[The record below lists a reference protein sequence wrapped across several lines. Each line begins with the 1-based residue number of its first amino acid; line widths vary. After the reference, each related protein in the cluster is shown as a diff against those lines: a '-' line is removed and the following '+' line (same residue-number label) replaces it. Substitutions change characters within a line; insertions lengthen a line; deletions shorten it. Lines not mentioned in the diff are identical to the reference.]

1 MKRHAAIFGLVA
13 MACAACGDQSSPAGE
28 TSPSETTPVA
38 TIELSNPS
46 DFPRADAATRLDLDA
61 LGVPVGK
68 AVHIESDGE
77 EVPSQLSDTDAD
89 RSADALLFVTDF
101 GSAETRNFT
110 IVEGAAA
117 SPAKRTQAEVSI
129 KEGGEWDGKVYQ
141 GGEFVNV
148 DSVDPPPQYTDH
160 SQYIRY
166 EGPGI
171 ESDKVGYRIYL
182 DWRNGFDIFGKLT
195 DDVVLHRVG
204 QDGYDSY
211 HEPAEWGLDI
221 LKVGDAVGMG
231 GYGYWNGE
239 KIVRVSETASRSTR
253 VVEDGPLTSTL
264 EIAYDDWQVADT
276 STDLLAW
283 LTMTAGSRLVHTR
296 LDATGDLPNLA
307 IGLVRHPDAEVIH
320 GSVDVS
326 VHAWTY
332 VATWGPQ
339 AIDGSNLGMAL
350 FFKRG
355 ERETQTEDEHNVV
368 SVMEPRDGRVEYYF
382 AAAWSQGT
390 SGIVTRDAFVD
401 WLEQETEQLTM
412 PLRSRIRT
420 ARTEAETSS
429 PITADTA
436 LAWSTRLARAEV
448 ERLGT
453 SLQFGGFDHVGNR
466 DARWS
471 YTTGLLAQ
479 AMDDLSAATGDPT
492 FAAWGKSTIDSYVAA
507 DGEIRTYDA
516 SLYNIDHVNSGKMLL
531 RYLERTGDEKY
542 RQAADAIRAQL
553 ADHPRTSEGA
563 FWHKQIY
570 PWQLW
575 LDGVYMGMPFLAHHS
590 LVDSDEHGIEE
601 AVGEFLI
608 ADRRLRDPGTGLYY
622 HAWDEKAAQ
631 AWADPDTGL
640 SPYFWS
646 RGMGWFAAALVDVL
660 DYVPEERTDLREP
673 LIAII
678 RDLADALLEHRV
690 DGVWYQ
696 VSDQPDRTGNYP
708 EASGSSMFV
717 YMLAKAVNQGYLDAG
732 YRDAVVES
740 YESLVDE
747 FVAVHSNGDVSL
759 KNVCQ
764 VAGLGFGRDGSYR
777 YYMSEPVVSND
788 PKGVGPFIMAGIEV
802 SKLLEEQ

>member
-1 MKRHAAIFGLVA
+1 MKQQSAVFVLAAMV
-13 MACAACGDQSSPAGE
+13 CAGCGDRSSPTGDA
-28 TSPSETTPVA
+28 PQRDTTPVA
-38 TIELSNPS
+38 SIELANPS
-46 DFPRADAATRLDLDA
+46 DFARADEATRLDLDA
-61 LGVPVGK
+61 LGVALEQPLRV
-68 AVHIESDGE
+68 ESDGV
-77 EVPSQLSDTDAD
+77 EVPSQRSDTDGDGA
-89 RSADALLFVTDF
+89 ADAIVFVTDF
-101 GSAETRNFT
+101 AAAETRSFS

-117 SPAKRTQAEVSI
+117 TPAKRTQAEVSI
-129 KEGGEWDGKVYQ
+129 KQGGEWDGKVYM

-148 DSVDPPPQYTDH
+148 DAVEPPPQYTDH
-160 SQYIRY
+160 SEYIRY

-195 DDVVLHRVG
+195 NAVVLHTVG

-211 HEPAEWGLDI
+211 HEPADWGLDI

-231 GYGYWNGE
+231 GYGYWDGE
-239 KIVRVSETASRSTR
+239 RIVRVSETESRSTR

-264 EIAYDDWQVADT
+264 EIAYDGWQVGGT
-276 STDLLAW
+276 TTDLDAL

-296 LDATGDLPNLA
+296 LDVSADLPNLA
-307 IGLVRHPDAEVIH
+307 IGLVKHPDAEVIH
-320 GSVDVS
+320 GDDDVS

-339 AIDGSNLGMAL
+339 AIDGSDLGMAL

-355 ERETQTEDEHNVV
+355 EREEQTEDEHNVV
-368 SVMEPRDGRVEYYF
+368 SVLEPRDGRVRYYF
-382 AAAWSQGT
+382 AAAWSQGPD
-390 SGIVTRDAFVD
+390 GITTRDAFVE
-401 WLEQETEQLTM
+401 WLQQETDKLTM
-412 PLRSRIRT
+412 PLRSRIQT
-420 ARTEAETSS
+420 ARTEAAMSS
-429 PITADTA
+429 PVTAQQA
-436 LAWSTRLARAEV
+436 LAWSTRLAESEI

-453 SLQFGGFDHVGNR
+453 TLQFGGFDHDGNR

-479 AMDDLSAATGDPT
+479 AMDDLSLVTDDPK
-492 FAAWGKSTIDSYVAA
+492 FVAWGKATIDSYIAD

-516 SLYNIDHVNSGKMLL
+516 TLYNIDHVNSGKMLL
-531 RYLERTGDEKY
+531 RYLERTGEEKY
-542 RQAADAIRAQL
+542 RAAADAIRAQL
-553 ADHPRTSEGA
+553 ADHPRTTEGA
-563 FWHKQIY
+563 FWHKKIY

-575 LDGVYMGMPFLAHHS
+575 LDGVYMGMPFLAHHARIEG
-590 LVDSDEHGIEE
+590 DEHGIEE

-608 ADRRLRDPGTGLYY
+608 ADERLRDPETGLYF
-622 HAWDEKAAQ
+622 HAWDEKAEQ

-640 SPYFWS
+640 SAHFWS
-646 RGMGWFAAALVDVL
+646 RGMGWFAMALVDVL

-678 RDLADALLEHRV
+678 RDFADKLLAHRV

-696 VSDQPDRTGNYP
+696 VTDQPDRAGNYP

-717 YMLAKAVNQGYLDAG
+717 YMLAKAVNEGYLDDS
-732 YRDAVVES
+732 YRDAVLES
-740 YESLVDE
+740 YAGLVDE
-747 FVAVHSNGDVSL
+747 FVAVHARGAVSL

-777 YYMSEPVVSND
+777 YYMSEPVISND

-802 SKLLEEQ
+802 SKMLDQS